1 LREIKSYVKIRIV
14 RAFFLSFHVLC
25 LGWPT
30 GQCLGTKLTK
40 LNLPNMNVLGDVQ
53 EKLHL
58 KEFKHVTAIA
68 VVFVSILL
76 ISNVASS
83 KILQLGPFDFD
94 GGTLLFP
101 LSYIF
106 GDILTEVYGYK
117 RTRKVIWLGFA
128 MALLMGL
135 VFIVVGALPASEGW
149 EGQEAYMAI
158 LGWTPRIVIASV
170 IAYFAG
176 EFSNSYILA
185 KVKIWMKGRRLWV
198 RTIGSTL
205 VGEGIDTVLFVLIAF
220 VGASWAT
227 PDLLIAIIISN
238 YIFKVGVEVLF
249 TPVTYAIVG
258 FLKKSEG
265 VDVYDKDTNFNPFRL
280 KE

>member
-1 LREIKSYVKIRIV
+1 
-14 RAFFLSFHVLC
+14 
-25 LGWPT
+25 
-30 GQCLGTKLTK
+30 
-40 LNLPNMNVLGDVQ
+40 M
-53 EKLHL
+53 
-58 KEFKHVTAIA
+58 
-68 VVFVSILL
+68 
-76 ISNVASS
+76 
-83 KILQLGPFDFD
+83 
-94 GGTLLFP
+94 
-101 LSYIF
+101 
-106 GDILTEVYGYK
+106 
-117 RTRKVIWLGFA
+117 IWLGFA